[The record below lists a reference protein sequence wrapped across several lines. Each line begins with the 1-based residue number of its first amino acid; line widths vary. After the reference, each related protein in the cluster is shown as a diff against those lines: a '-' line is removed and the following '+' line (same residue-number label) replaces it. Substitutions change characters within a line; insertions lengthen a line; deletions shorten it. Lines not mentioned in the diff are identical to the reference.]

1 MKWAKRLQR
10 LELLKLKTKKFN
22 IRKVKFQYMMQVLI
36 KKQYLTRIFFGR
48 KGFKYF
54 IGYEDNEEV
63 CFYI

>member
-10 LELLKLKTKKFN
+10 LELLKLK
-22 IRKVKFQYMMQVLI
+22 RKVKFQYMMQVLI

-48 KGFKYF
+48 KGFKYL